1 VTGQS
6 AGGLA
11 TFSWTNYIADHVPKG
26 ANVWSAPD
34 SGIFLDSPNFLT
46 QEHRYRMQ
54 FQNFMKFSNAEVDP
68 PTDEC
73 VKENRNE
80 LWKCM
85 FGEYL
90 QAYIK
95 VPLFPIQSL
104 YDSWSLPN
112 ILGLGCGS
120 GESLNNCNQGQM
132 EFINQYRLNTSAVM
146 KTIAKNSKNGGWAP
160 ACSNHVYSTGSGFY
174 AANFRVPASS
184 ANSIAATM
192 EPWLEGK
199 DGQHS
204 FVDEVAWPNNK
215 PCSGI
220 ASSYLT
226 VEWW

>member
-90 QAYIK
+90 HTYIK
-95 VPLFPIQSL
+95 VPQFSIISL

-112 ILGLGCGS
+112 ILGIGCGS
-120 GESLNNCNQGQM
+120 GGSFVNCSQGQM
-132 EFINQYRLNTSAVM
+132 EFINEYRLNTSAVL
-146 KTIAKNSKNGGWAP
+146 KEIGKDSKNGVWGI
-160 ACSNHVYSTGSGFY
+160 ACSSHVYSIYSAFY
-174 AANFRVPASS
+174 SPNVRIP
-184 ANSIAATM
+184 ANSDNSNAATLRD
-192 EPWLEGK
+192 WL
-199 DGQHS
+199 
-204 FVDEVAWPNNK
+204 
-215 PCSGI
+215 
-220 ASSYLT
+220 
-226 VEWW
+226 